1 MAEETPVHK
10 TNTSMVKVVPAEVP
24 VGGEMALKVRA
35 ACSLGCDLRGQL
47 VTITAQDGVRSKEIE
62 LTAWDGA
69 AAETGEFVVKAP
81 AQPGDYL
88 WTAQFPACRQ
98 QGVVHEESCAPLS
111 FRARPHITSIAAWD
125 MPSPIVLNA
134 RFKIKVGVSCSAG
147 CKLTGQK
154 VDVYGHQGARVATG
168 TLGDVPWSD
177 TAALYWAEVELDAP
191 GAEGYYEWGVKFPAP
206 DLELAH
212 QGATAAFAFGTASP
226 PAHLVTVEVIDSE
239 TGDPVRKVRVTLHST
254 GAPYRAETD
263 DNGVAKVAVPAGK
276 YRLYVTRRGYR
287 DPEMPVEVAGDLSL
301 KVELVFAPPPQR

>member
-1 MAEETPVHK
+1 MPVHK
-10 TNTSMVKVVPAEVP
+10 TNTWMVKETPAEVP

-35 ACSLGCDLRGQL
+35 ACSLGCDLRGQM
-47 VTITAQDGVRSKEIE
+47 VAITAQDAICAREIE
-62 LTAWDGA
+62 LTEWDGA
-69 AAETGEFVVKAP
+69 AAETDEFVVKVP
-81 AQPGDYL
+81 AQTGDYL

-98 QGVVHEESCAPLS
+98 QEVDHEESCAPFS

-125 MPSPIVLNA
+125 MPSPIVLDA

-154 VDVYGHQGARVATG
+154 VDVYDHQRARVATG

-191 GAEGYYEWGVKFPAP
+191 GAEGYYEWGVKFPTP

-212 QGATAAFAFGTASP
+212 QGATAAFAFGTARP
-226 PAHLVTVEVIDSE
+226 PAHLVTVEVIDSD
-239 TGDPVRKVRVTLHST
+239 TGDPVRRVQVTLHST
-254 GAPYRAETD
+254 GAPYRADTD
-263 DNGVAKVAVPAGK
+263 DNGVAKVTVPDGK

-287 DPEMPVEVAGDLSL
+287 DPQMPVEVAGDLSL
-301 KVELVFAPPPQR
+301 KVELVFAPPTQR